1 MGTSH
6 SAKELAGKIERYA
19 GSLDRTNERGNMAVA
34 RAVKDAVLVR
44 IDQATGGDRL
54 LSGMGNKG
62 KMGVRYDKVRGAST
76 SHSVVVR
83 ATGPMHL
90 VERDVRPHWIAPK
103 EGGRKRHA
111 RARQAAFI
119 NAMTGARISLV
130 SKGVLRFSDGSF
142 RRWAAKG
149 GGSKGRHPF
158 ERGVEA
164 SRDDASKLWRA
175 AHTSELARVF
185 G

>member
-6 SAKELAGKIERYA
+6 SARELAGKIERYA
-19 GSLDRTNERGNMAVA
+19 GSLDGASKQATLAAA
-34 RAVKDAVLVR
+34 RAVKDSVMVR
-44 IDQATGGDRL
+44 LGQATGGDFK
-54 LSGMGNKG
+54 LSGMGGKG
-62 KMGVRYDKVRGAST
+62 RMGVRYDKT
-76 SHSVVVR
+76 SGSNSVMVR
-83 ATGPMHL
+83 ATGPVHL

-119 NAMTGARISLV
+119 NAMTGAQILLV

-149 GGSKGRHPF
+149 GGSKGRHPW

-164 SRDDASKLWRA
+164 SKDDVGKLWRA
-175 AHTSELARVF
+175 AHTAELARAF